1 MDVKAAGEMTRH
13 DLGEGIDKLDRLK
26 DILRADYRI
35 LIAFSGGLDS
45 SFLAAVAAGVLG
57 EGVLLVTLASAAIPR
72 SELLEAEEI
81 ARSLGLRHRV
91 VPFEILRAE
100 GIADNPPDRC
110 ALCKRAASRLL
121 KRIAAESGIKRVA
134 DGVNLSDYADYRPGI
149 RASDEEGLIHPLAE
163 AGMTKSD
170 IRLMAKEMGLP
181 FWDKPA
187 MACLATRVPYGEAIT
202 PEKLRMAEEA
212 EDLMRRLGIPEA
224 RVRVHG
230 QVARIEVPPADLE
243 RALSLRGEIA
253 GGLKKIGFSYVALDL
268 EGYRPGRMNEALGRA
283 PILRSP
289 GSA

>member
-26 DILRADYRI
+26 DILRADDRI

-57 EGVLLVTLASAAIPR
+57 EGVLLVTLDSAAIPR
-72 SELLEAEEI
+72 SELREAVEI

-91 VPFEILRAE
+91 VPFEILEAE
-100 GIADNPPDRC
+100 GVADNPPHRC

-121 KRIAAESGIKRVA
+121 KRIAAEAGINRVA
-134 DGVNLSDYADYRPGI
+134 DGVNLSDYGEYRPGI
-149 RASDEEGLIHPLAE
+149 GASDEEGLIHPLAE

-170 IRLMAKEMGLP
+170 IRLLAKEMGLP
-181 FWDKPA
+181 FSDKPA
-187 MACLATRVPYGEAIT
+187 TACLATRVPYGEAIT

-212 EDLMRRLGIPEA
+212 EDLIRGLGISGA

-230 QVARIEVPPADLE
+230 PMARIEVPSADLE
-243 RALSLRGEIA
+243 RALSRRIEIA

-268 EGYRPGRMNEALGRA
+268 EGYRPGRMDEALGRA
-283 PILRSP
+283 PSLRSP
-289 GSA
+289 GST